1 MVTFSE
7 RLQIVKAYKR
17 FINDANAENGFK
29 LNDDPMT
36 FMGYLE
42 SAGLLDAENCKKFIA
57 TEKMCE
63 CIQHFSTRKDCT

>member
-42 SAGLLDAENCKKFIA
+42 SAGLLDAANCKKFIA
-57 TEKMCE
+57 SEKFCE
-63 CIQHFSTRKDCT
+63 SLKRFNARKDCT

>member
-7 RLQIVKAYKR
+7 RLQI
-17 FINDANAENGFK
+17 ANAFTRYVKDASAEYDVK
-29 LNDDPMT
+29 LNPDPLT
-36 FMGYLE
+36 FMSWLE
-42 SAGLLDAENCKKFIA
+42 SEGLLDVANCKKFIA